1 MGATMATNTIKT
13 HAHTLAVLF
22 RTTFTV
28 FFVVAAFAAC
38 GGGGGGTGR
47 DAGSTSEA
55 GGSAGAGGSGSAG
68 SSGGIVGGGGTGG
81 EAAFMATVYPLL
93 TEHCENCHSGG
104 GPGFPDLS
112 HPDVGTAYR
121 ATIDNQKVN
130 LNNPAASRVAVKLP
144 DENHNCWS
152 ADCNADA
159 AEMTAAVTAWAN
171 MVSDPNAGG
180 GNTGGAPGG
189 GNGQVISSFQNSF
202 ANAQQAEN
210 TRLETNVI
218 ARWEFEEGEGNV
230 AADTSGVAPRMD
242 LTLEGMEWVSGGGIE
257 NQSGAATADRT
268 DSMKLFNLIAS
279 GSGTQQYSIEAWVIP
294 ANTTQEGPA
303 RIVSYSQGTN
313 RRNFTMGQEM
323 YNYNFRNRN
332 AIVDANLNGTPAL
345 ETDDDDED
353 LQATLQHV
361 VMTYDPTN
369 GRRIYVNGVN
379 TGDVDEVDAAL
390 LANWNPEYTFIL
402 GNETGGNRLW
412 QGQFK
417 FVAIY
422 NMAISPAHIA
432 QNYFAGAADKFTL
445 RFGLDEWLEAGSYV
459 ELEVSEFDA
468 FSYLFCFPTVS
479 VPTPNGILVERLR
492 VAVNGVAPVQ
502 SQSFRNVSESVDE
515 ADERVSGLCSLVPKD
530 LGAQNDMFAVWFDRL
545 GAASMPM
552 VEDTPTPP
560 VDNSVADPLPD
571 IFVRNFAQVN
581 DTMSALTGVPAL
593 AGAVEDTFND
603 LTQQLPANNDVRSF
617 VSSQQVAISK
627 LALEYCDLLVDSNG
641 LRQAFFGP
649 TFEFNSPSV
658 TAFSTQAKQDLIIN
672 ALINNMIGDGLL
684 DQPTPAEVAPIL
696 DGLID
701 GMTAGCDAANCDAER
716 TRGIVKG
723 ACSAVLSSAAVHIQ

>member
-1 MGATMATNTIKT
+1 MEATMNTNT
-13 HAHTLAVLF
+13 HRALSVGALL
-22 RTTFTV
+22 RTTLTAML
-28 FFVVAAFAAC
+28 VVVAFAAC
-38 GGGGGGTGR
+38 GGSGGGSGR
-47 DAGSTSEA
+47 DAGSTSA
-55 GGSAGAGGSGSAG
+55 ASGSGAGSSGGSAGSG
-68 SSGGIVGGGGTGG
+68 GGIVGGGGTGG
-81 EAAFMATVYPLL
+81 EAAFQSTVYPLL
-93 TEHCENCHSGG
+93 TEHCTNCHSGG

-202 ANAQQAEN
+202 ANAQQAAN
-210 TRLETNVI
+210 TRFENNII
-218 ARWEFEEGEGNV
+218 ALWEFEEGEGNV
-230 AADTSGVAPRMD
+230 AADTSGMAPAMD
-242 LTLEGMEWVSGGGIE
+242 LTLEGVDWVSGGGIE
-257 NQSGAATADRT
+257 IQSGAATADRA
-268 DSMKLFNLIAS
+268 DSIKLFNMIAS
-279 GSGTQQYSIEAWVIP
+279 GSGTQQYSIEAWIIP
-294 ANTTQEGPA
+294 ANTSQEGPA
-303 RIVSYSQGTN
+303 RIVSYSQGTG

-332 AIVDANLNGTPAL
+332 VSDNSNLQGTPAL
-345 ETDDDDED
+345 VTADADED

-379 TGDVDEVDAAL
+379 TGDEDPIEGAL
-390 LANWNPEYTFIL
+390 LANWNPEYTFLL
-402 GNETGGNRLW
+402 GNETSGNRLW
-412 QGQFK
+412 LGQFK
-417 FVAIY
+417 LVAIY
-422 NMAISPAHIA
+422 NMAISPAQIA
-432 QNYFAGAADKFTL
+432 QNYLAGAADKFTL

-468 FSYLFCFPTVS
+468 FSYLFCFPTIS
-479 VPTPNGILVERLR
+479 LPNPNGTMVEHLR

-502 SQSFRNVSESVDE
+502 SQSFRAVSELVDE
-515 ADERVSGLCSLVPKD
+515 ANERVSERCSLVPKD
-530 LGAQNDMFAVWFDRL
+530 LGVQNDMFSIWFDRL
-545 GAASMPM
+545 GANSMPM
-552 VEDTPTPP
+552 VEDPPTPA
-560 VDNSVADPLPD
+560 VDDSIADPLPD

-581 DTMSALTGVPAL
+581 DTMSTLTGVPAL
-593 AGAVEDTFND
+593 AGAVADTFEE

-627 LALEYCDLLVDSNG
+627 LALEYCDLMVDSAA
-641 LRQAFFGP
+641 LRQAFFGAA
-649 TFEFNSPSV
+649 FEFNQPSA

-672 ALINNMIGDGLL
+672 ALINNMIGTGLA
-684 DQPTPAEVAPIL
+684 DQPTPQEAAPIL

-701 GMTAGCDAANCDAER
+701 GMTAGCNANNCDAER